1 MKTMRSLA
9 FVLGLFSLLTEN
21 VAARE
26 YSPVTGRYIQP
37 DPMGL
42 EAGWNRINYAH
53 LNPLLY
59 TDPLG
64 LWSMDVGGF
73 WGPGM
78 NFNFGYDPGLR
89 RGSLSMQFGYG
100 VGGGVMYSPTG
111 GLPAGQGA
119 LAECGDDQAFLELF
133 GKAGISG
140 LGMNLDVIAANTGKG
155 LTTGR
160 PYSGLSW
167 LDPSFGKK
175 WGLKAEAAGGVQM
188 TAVTRPRSTADCTCR
203 AMAHQ

>member
-1 MKTMRSLA
+1 MPEDK
-9 FVLGLFSLLTEN
+9 
-21 VAARE
+21 
-26 YSPVTGRYIQP
+26 I
-37 DPMGL
+37 
-42 EAGWNRINYAH
+42 
-53 LNPLLY
+53 
-59 TDPLG
+59 
-64 LWSMDVGGF
+64 DVGRAALTF
-73 WGPGM
+73 AKEIYPAIDIETYSRKIDAMATEARRFVQRYAPRDDPESIIRALNTYYYKVWRVR
-78 NFNFGYDPGLR
+78 YDNYRLNVSQKAIRSGA
-89 RGSLSMQFGYG
+89 YG